1 MYIQFWLTTLN
12 RTRRKVHAVCGDA
25 NPRRLETQTC
35 SGWRHTM
42 DQPLNQVSRKYRF
55 TFSFVSAIYKW
66 GGEFFTENYIMWH
79 PLHSGIIFDPQGII
93 ARIAFFCT
101 KFEHCSCI
109 RCTDMKKASKV
120 RNDDPMP
127 LDTTFWIQNQYASRT
142 TTGSSFKSF
151 RLGVFVLLC

>member
-1 MYIQFWLTTLN
+1 VYIQFWLTTLN

-93 ARIAFFCT
+93 ARIAFFAQNLNIVAASVAQIWRKRQ
-101 KFEHCSCI
+101 KFEMMTLCPLT
-109 RCTDMKKASKV
+109 RPFESKINMLRGLLLGQV
-120 RNDDPMP
+120 
-127 LDTTFWIQNQYASRT
+127 
-142 TTGSSFKSF
+142 SSHSD
-151 RLGVFVLLC
+151 